1 MSKDSFIWL
10 FGRKVK
16 AVKRDDYSCNGC
28 ALKDIC
34 DSLYTTSSLV
44 VDPCNTGDDSRQK
57 FVSVD

>member
-16 AVKRDDYSCNGC
+16 PVLSDDFSCDGC
-28 ALKDIC
+28 ALRDIC
-34 DSLYTTSSLV
+34 CIMCGTDGL
-44 VDPCNTGDDSRQK
+44 DPCYTGGNGQQK